1 MERIT
6 TTSETEMTLYSE
18 RIGGGAV
25 NQGLSDRLARELE
38 EMREQGVL
46 KVLRHIEGA
55 QSSTVRMEGFGEVVN
70 LCSNNYLGLC
80 DEPSVTDA
88 VRDGVERYGAGTS
101 SVRFICGTFTVHRE
115 LEEQIADFLGTEAS
129 ITYTSCWNA
138 NEGLF
143 APLLGPE
150 DVLVSDA
157 LNHASIIDGIR
168 LCKAQRKIYGHM
180 DMGELEEIL
189 AGSQDARHRLVVT
202 DGVFSMEGEIAPLP
216 KIRELCD
223 RYDAIMVIDDSH
235 ATGVLG
241 ETGRGTPEHFGM
253 HGEVDIVT
261 STLGKA
267 LGGMAGG
274 FTAGSRDL
282 CEYLTQNSRTQLFTN
297 AIAPPSAC
305 GALAAI
311 RHLESHPELIGRLQA
326 NTGYFRDEL
335 VSLGYHPIE
344 GDTPIVPVV
353 VGATSDA
360 IALSDRLLDEGVF
373 VIGFGFPVVPKGEA
387 RIRCQISAAHSSED
401 LDRALAAL
409 EKVGRMLGLI

>member
-1 MERIT
+1 MV
-6 TTSETEMTLYSE
+6 LYSE
-18 RIGGGAV
+18 ADVAGSVV
-25 NQGLSDRLARELE
+25 NQGLNRRLASELK
-38 EMREQGVL
+38 EMQEQGVYKSL
-46 KVLRHIEGA
+46 LHIMGMQGA
-55 QSSTVRMEGFGEVVN
+55 VVDLEEFGETVN

-80 DEPSVTDA
+80 DVPEVVEA
-88 VRDGVERYGAGTS
+88 VREGAARYGAGTS
-101 SVRFICGTFTVHRE
+101 SVRFICGTWDVHRA
-115 LEEQIADFLGTEAS
+115 LEDRIADFLETEAS

-143 APLLGPE
+143 APLLTDE
-150 DVLVSDA
+150 DALISDA

-168 LCKAQRKIYGHM
+168 LCKAERHIYAHM
-180 DMGELEEIL
+180 DMDALEDVL
-189 AGSQDARHRLVVT
+189 KKTRDRRHRLVIT

-216 KIRELCD
+216 QIRELCD

-241 ETGRGTPEHFGM
+241 DTGRGTPEHYGM

-274 FTAGSRDL
+274 FTASSRPVVD
-282 CEYLTQNSRTQLFTN
+282 YLVQRSRTQLFTN
-297 AIAPPSAC
+297 AIPPHSAC

-311 RHLESHPELIGRLQA
+311 DYLEAHPERVAKLKKNTAYFREKLIG
-326 NTGYFRDEL
+326 
-335 VSLGYHPIE
+335 LGYSPIE

-353 VGATSDA
+353 IGETAA
-360 IALSDRLLDEGVF
+360 AMRLSRELLDEGVF

-387 RIRCQISAAHSSED
+387 RIRCQVSAAHGREH

-409 EKVGRMLGLI
+409 DTVGKRLGVI